1 MKRFR
6 ANEISEIATHK
17 IQIRKQIDRCSE
29 VFSNFNTA
37 PRVINPYIEKMDYTE
52 GSHDGKK
59 IALSILA
66 LLALSESVLPERF
79 YERLQKSN
87 KYKNAF
93 NKSTFLEDGKKKT
106 GYSYLST
113 DPTTQFDG
121 ILEIW
126 KFYKEILNA
135 LYSLP
140 DFSDIQIIYSRE
152 DIDYDIIQNL
162 DEEEE
167 IFM

>member
-1 MKRFR
+1 MAIR
-6 ANEISEIATHK
+6 EIPELNTHK
-17 IQIRKQIDRCSE
+17 IQIRKQIDRCSMI
-29 VFSNFNTA
+29 FSSFNTA

-59 IALSILA
+59 IALSVLA
-66 LLALSESVLPERF
+66 LLALSESILPKRF

-87 KYKNAF
+87 KYENAF
-93 NKSTFLEDGKKKT
+93 SKSTFLEDGKQKK
-106 GYSYLST
+106 GYSYLSS

-135 LYSLP
+135 LYSLT
-140 DFSDIQIIYSRE
+140 DFSDMQLVYTRN
-152 DIDYDIIQNL
+152 DIDYKEVTNF
-162 DEEEE
+162 EEEE
-167 IFM
+167 IIF

>member
-6 ANEISEIATHK
+6 ATEISEIATHK

-29 VFSNFNTA
+29 VFSSFNTA
-37 PRVINPYIEKMDYTE
+37 PRVINPYVEKMDYTE

-66 LLALSESVLPERF
+66 LLALSESVLPKRF
-79 YERLQKSN
+79 YERLKESN
-87 KYKNAF
+87 KFNNAF
-93 NKSTFLEDGKKKT
+93 KKSKFLEDGKTKT
-106 GYSYLST
+106 SYKYLSS
-113 DPTTQFDG
+113 DPTTQFEG

-126 KFYKEILNA
+126 KFYKELLNA

-140 DFSDIQIIYSRE
+140 DFSDIQIIYTRE
-152 DIDYDIIQNL
+152 DIDYENIQNL

-167 IFM
+167 IFT